1 VRRGKLFTACS
12 HATMTVM
19 VIAMIIFEFVV
30 LIFSAVLHEVAHG
43 YEAERLGDPTARN
56 AGRLTLNPLK
66 HLDWFMSFFMPL
78 ILFLT
83 TGFFF
88 AGAKPVP
95 YNPNNLKNPRV
106 DAVKVAFAGPIT
118 NLCIALVFGILSAL
132 LPIANATKD
141 ILFNNVLT
149 GSLPTFS
156 GSFDGIYFFF
166 LIIVYINILLG
177 IFNLVPIPPLDGSKL
192 LFLILPPTPATYK
205 FMYFMERWGLI
216 LVLVFVFFGF
226 QVILPVITFFFAL
239 FTGRIF

>member
-1 VRRGKLFTACS
+1 MFRGQVSTACS

-43 YEAERLGDPTARN
+43 YEAERLGDDTARR

-66 HLDWFMSFFMPL
+66 HLDPFMSFLLPL

-95 YNPNNLKNPRV
+95 YNPNNLKNPRI

-118 NLCIALVFGILSAL
+118 NLFIAFVFGILSVL
-132 LPIANATKD
+132 VPIANVTKD
-141 ILFNNVLT
+141 ALFNGVISGNT
-149 GSLPTFS
+149 PTFNGSL
-156 GSFDGIYFFF
+156 DGIYFFF
-166 LIIVYINILLG
+166 LIIVFINVLLG

-216 LVLVFVFFGF
+216 LVLIFVFFGF
-226 QVILPVITFFFAL
+226 QIIMPIIGFFFAL
-239 FTGRIF
+239 FTGRF

>member
-1 VRRGKLFTACS
+1 
-12 HATMTVM
+12 M

-30 LIFSAVLHEVAHG
+30 LIFSAILHEVAHG
-43 YEAERLGDPTARN
+43 YEAERLGDDTARR
-56 AGRLTLNPLK
+56 AGRLTLNPIK
-66 HLDWFMSFFMPL
+66 HFDWFLSFFMPL

-118 NLCIALVFGILSAL
+118 NLFIALVFGILSAL
-132 LPIANATKD
+132 IPIANATKD
-141 ILFNNVLT
+141 VLFNSILS
-149 GSLPTFS
+149 GSTPTFS
-156 GSFDGIYFFF
+156 GSLDGMYFFF
-166 LIIVYINILLG
+166 LIVVYINVLLG

-216 LVLVFVFFGF
+216 LVLLFVFFGF
-226 QVILPVITFFFAL
+226 QIIFPVIGFFFAL
-239 FTGRIF
+239 FTGRLF